1 MRKAFFFDRDGV
13 LNKSIVKLGK
23 PYSPNSFDELVIT
36 DGAKE
41 IIKYI
46 KNKNYLTIVVTNQP
60 DVKRKKTSRNF
71 VEKINSF
78 LKKKLLFDDL
88 FVCYDDNDFSFFRK
102 PKPGMI
108 FQAQKKWN
116 IDLTKSFIIGDRN
129 KDIMAGIKAGI
140 KTIFIDNN
148 YLERKPTFTHYK
160 IKCLKELKKIIL

>member
-23 PYSPNSFDELVIT
+23 PYSPNSFDELKIT

-41 IIKYI
+41 IIQYM
-46 KNKNYLTIVVTNQP
+46 KNKNYLTIVITNQP
-60 DVKRKKTSRNF
+60 DVKRKKTSKNF
-71 VEKINSF
+71 IEKINSL
-78 LKKKLLFDDL
+78 LKQKLLFDDL
-88 FVCYDDNDFSFFRK
+88 FVCYDDKDFSFFKK

-129 KDIMAGIKAGI
+129 KDIIAGIKAGV
-140 KTIFIDNN
+140 KTVFIDNN
-148 YLERKPTFTHYK
+148 YLEKKPIFCHYK
-160 IKCLKELKKIIL
+160 IRYLKELKKIVL

>member
-23 PYSPNSFDELVIT
+23 PYSPNSFDELTIT

-41 IIKYI
+41 IIQYM
-46 KNKNYLTIVVTNQP
+46 KNKNYLTIVITNQP
-60 DVKRKKTSRNF
+60 DVKRKKTSKNF
-71 VEKINSF
+71 IEKINSL
-78 LKKKLLFDDL
+78 LKQKLLFDDL
-88 FVCYDDNDFSFFRK
+88 FVCYDDKDFSFFKK

-129 KDIMAGIKAGI
+129 KDIIAGIKAGV
-140 KTIFIDNN
+140 KTVFIDNN
-148 YLERKPTFTHYK
+148 YLEKKPIFCHYK
-160 IKCLKELKKIIL
+160 IRYLKELKKIVL